1 MTPTLFAT
9 LVASAIVLGGAAILA
24 VIYLVWTARDS
35 SRMQRRLAP
44 ERAQA
49 ARQDGLGGE
58 ILESIAERGRKIESA
73 LDSNS
78 ESGRLLIQAG
88 WRAQGIRTV
97 YYASQ
102 LVAPIV
108 MLGLAVAGWMF
119 GPEKVHQT
127 AFLVL
132 LVAVA
137 LMLGLLLPRMI
148 LRSVAEGRVRRIKA
162 EIPMFIHLLV
172 LLFEAGLSTRQAFA
186 SLVRDGGGV
195 LPELGREFELVLRQL
210 EAGGDSQEVL
220 KTLAASIDLEDLGSV
235 LALLRQVDRY
245 GGEVREPLLEALKV
259 IEERRSLDMRELV
272 NLMSGRMTVVM
283 VACFFPALLIFTGG
297 PAFVSIIQALRA
309 ASQG

>member
-1 MTPTLFAT
+1 MSPALFGA
-9 LVASAIVLGGAAILA
+9 LVASAIVLGGAALLA
-24 VIYLVWTARDS
+24 LIYLFWTARDS
-35 SRMQRRLAP
+35 SRMQRRLMP
-44 ERAQA
+44 ERAQM
-49 ARQDGLGGE
+49 AREDGLGGE

-88 WRAQGIRTV
+88 WRAQSARTV
-97 YYASQ
+97 YYAAQ
-102 LVAPIV
+102 AVAP
-108 MLGLAVAGWMF
+108 LLLAGLAFGAWMF
-119 GPEKVHQT
+119 GPEKLHRS
-127 AFLVL
+127 AFLIL
-132 LVAVA
+132 MLAAA
-137 LMLGLLLPRMI
+137 LMLGLLLPRMV
-148 LRSVAEGRVRRIKA
+148 LRSVAEGRVRRIKG

-186 SLVRDGGGV
+186 SLVRDGRGV

-220 KTLAASIDLEDLGSV
+220 RTLAASIELEDLGSV

-259 IEERRSLDMRELV
+259 IEERRSLDMREMV

-283 VACFFPALLIFTGG
+283 VAFFFPALLIFTGG
-297 PAFVSIIQALRA
+297 PAFVSIIQALRS
-309 ASQG
+309 ASG

>member
-1 MTPTLFAT
+1 MTPTLFAA
-9 LVASAIVLGGAAILA
+9 LVASAIVLGGAAVLA
-24 VIYLVWTARDS
+24 LIFLVWTARDS
-35 SRMQRRLAP
+35 SRMQRRLMP
-44 ERAQA
+44 EREQIV
-49 ARQDGLGGE
+49 RQDGLGGE

-88 WRAQGIRTV
+88 WRAQSARTM
-97 YYASQ
+97 YYAAQ
-102 LVAPIV
+102 VVVPLLL
-108 MLGLAVAGWMF
+108 LGLAFAAWMF
-119 GPEKVHQT
+119 GPDKLHRS
-127 AFLVL
+127 AFLIL
-132 LVAVA
+132 MLAA
-137 LMLGLLLPRMI
+137 ASMLGLLLPRMV
-148 LRSVAEGRVRRIKA
+148 LRSVAESRVRRIKT

-186 SLVRDGGGV
+186 SLVRDGRGV

-220 KTLAASIDLEDLGSV
+220 GGLAASIDLEDLGSV

-259 IEERRSLDMRELV
+259 IEERRSLDMREMV

-283 VACFFPALLIFTGG
+283 VAFFFPALLIFTGG
-297 PAFVSIIQALRA
+297 PAFVSIIQALRS
-309 ASQG
+309 ASG